1 MSPNSTTPIVNTP
14 HRRTRA
20 RTGASGK
27 ASTGFRLWQ
36 PGPAP
41 LALLLL
47 ALLSLSACAD
57 DPVDQRLFFG
67 RGPEIA
73 SLKHRVRASRI
84 LLLFG
89 KSGLGKTSLLQAGLF
104 PAIREH
110 AIFSLSQQGI
120 DRAFPAL
127 RKVALESRH
136 PQLREQ
142 AFFWLAQHDDP
153 RVIDLLEEVLLR

>member
-1 MSPNSTTPIVNTP
+1 VAT
-14 HRRTRA
+14 
-20 RTGASGK
+20 
-27 ASTGFRLWQ
+27 
-36 PGPAP
+36 
-41 LALLLL
+41 
-47 ALLSLSACAD
+47 
-57 DPVDQRLFFG
+57 
-67 RGPEIA
+67 
-73 SLKHRVRASRI
+73 
-84 LLLFG
+84 
-89 KSGLGKTSLLQAGLF
+89 AGLE
-104 PAIREH
+104 AIVEDDDEELEIREH